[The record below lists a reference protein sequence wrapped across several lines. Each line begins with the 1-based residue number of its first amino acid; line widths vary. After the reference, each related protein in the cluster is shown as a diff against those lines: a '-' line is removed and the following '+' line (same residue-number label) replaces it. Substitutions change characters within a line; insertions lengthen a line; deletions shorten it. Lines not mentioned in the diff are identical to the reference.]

1 MRRRRSIVA
10 AVKASTRWRLAAFIA
25 VLAAP
30 FPLLAQGPVS
40 GRVAMQEKP
49 GETTKDFDGT
59 VIYLTPKGA
68 PAHFSATKAHM
79 AMSGR
84 QFAPHVRVITTG
96 STVEYANQDPFSHNI
111 FSTAPG
117 AAFDL
122 GTYGS
127 GIAKST
133 AFTKPGAFPV
143 YCNIHA
149 QMTAVV
155 VVVSTP
161 YYTQAGADARW
172 TIPKVPAGKYEL
184 HIWHERAPA
193 ATQDVDV
200 PVAGL
205 TGVDVTLDARG
216 FKQVAHKNK
225 LGKDYAANGVR
236 Y

>member
-1 MRRRRSIVA
+1 MRHC
-10 AVKASTRWRLAAFIA
+10 TRWSFAALAAMLI
-25 VLAAP
+25 AAP
-30 FPLLAQGPVS
+30 PAFAQGVVS

-59 VIYLTPKGA
+59 VIYLVSKGA
-68 PAHFSATKAHM
+68 AQRFAESKSQM
-79 AMSGR
+79 AMTGR
-84 QFAPHVRVITTG
+84 QFSPRVRVVTVG
-96 STVEYANQDPFSHNI
+96 STVSYANQDPFSHNI

-122 GTYGS
+122 GTYGN
-127 GIAKST
+127 GTTKST
-133 AFTKPGAFPV
+133 QFKKAGAFPV

-149 QMTAVV
+149 QMTAFV

-161 YYTQAGADARW
+161 YFTQAGADARW
-172 TIPKVPAGKYEL
+172 KIAGVPAGKYEM
-184 HIWHERAPA
+184 HVWHERATEVTQELDVPA
-193 ATQDVDV
+193 A
-200 PVAGL
+200 
-205 TGVDVTLDARG
+205 GVSNADVTLDARG

>member
-1 MRRRRSIVA
+1 MR
-10 AVKASTRWRLAAFIA
+10 ASTRWRFAAFVA
-25 VLAAP
+25 VLAAAP
-30 FPLLAQGPVS
+30 PMVAQGSVS

-49 GETTKDFDGT
+49 GEVTKDFEGT
-59 VIYLTPKGA
+59 VIYLIPKSA

-79 AMSGR
+79 AMNGR
-84 QFAPHVRVITTG
+84 QFAPHIRVITTG

-122 GTYGS
+122 GTYGN
-127 GIAKST
+127 GVAKST
-133 AFTKPGAFPV
+133 SFTKAGAFPV

-161 YYTQAGADARW
+161 YYTQSGADARW

-184 HIWHERAPA
+184 HTWHERAPEV
-193 ATQDVDV
+193 TQNLDV
-200 PVAGL
+200 PAAGL
-205 TGVDVTLDARG
+205 TSVDVTLDARG
-216 FKQVAHKNK
+216 FKLVAHKNK

>member
-1 MRRRRSIVA
+1 MRDCTRWSVA
-10 AVKASTRWRLAAFIA
+10 ALAALLI
-25 VLAAP
+25 AAP
-30 FPLLAQGPVS
+30 PAFAQGVVS

-59 VIYLTPKGA
+59 VVYLVSKGA
-68 PAHFSATKAHM
+68 QPRFSESKAQM
-79 AMSGR
+79 AMTGR
-84 QFAPHVRVITTG
+84 QFSPRVRVVTVG
-96 STVEYANQDPFSHNI
+96 STVSYANQDPFSHNI

-122 GTYGS
+122 GTYGN
-127 GIAKST
+127 GTTKST
-133 AFTKPGAFPV
+133 QFKKAGAFPV

-149 QMTAVV
+149 QMTAFV

-161 YYTQAGADARW
+161 YFTQAGTDARW
-172 TIPKVPAGKYEL
+172 RISGVPAGKYEL
-184 HIWHERAPA
+184 HVWHERATEVTQEIDVPA
-193 ATQDVDV
+193 A
-200 PVAGL
+200 GL
-205 TGVDVTLDARG
+205 ANADVTLDARG